1 MGQKSHKRLVVFEDF
16 AVESTHPFHPLLQLV
31 VDEEGQVLGRAGVQV
46 EEVLKVTGDG
56 LFEEPVVV
64 ERLLEEA
71 VEARLQIQQTL
82 AKREKK

>member
-1 MGQKSHKRLVVFEDF
+1 MTEGFR
-16 AVESTHPFHPLLQLV
+16 VESTHPFHSFLQLV

-46 EEVLKVTGDG
+46 EEVLKVPSDG

-71 VEARLQIQQTL
+71 VEARLQIQQALT
-82 AKREKK
+82 KVKKK

>member
-1 MGQKSHKRLVVFEDF
+1 MTEGFP
-16 AVESTHPFHPLLQLV
+16 VENTHPFHSLLQLV

-46 EEVLKVTGDG
+46 EEVLKVPSDG

-71 VEARLQIQQTL
+71 VEARLQIQQAL
-82 AKREKK
+82 AKVKKK

>member
-1 MGQKSHKRLVVFEDF
+1 MEN
-16 AVESTHPFHPLLQLV
+16 THPFHSLLQLV

-46 EEVLKVTGDG
+46 EEVLKVPSDG

-71 VEARLQIQQTL
+71 VEARLQIQQAL
-82 AKREKK
+82 AKVKKK

>member
-1 MGQKSHKRLVVFEDF
+1 M
-16 AVESTHPFHPLLQLV
+16 ESTHPFHSFLQLV

-46 EEVLKVTGDG
+46 EEVLKVPGDG

-71 VEARLQIQQTL
+71 VEARLQIQQALT
-82 AKREKK
+82 KVKKK

>member
-1 MGQKSHKRLVVFEDF
+1 M
-16 AVESTHPFHPLLQLV
+16 ESTHPFHSFLQLV

-46 EEVLKVTGDG
+46 EEVLKVPGDG

-71 VEARLQIQQTL
+71 VEARLQIQQALTK
-82 AKREKK
+82 AKKK